1 VKVLVAIYSTV
12 YAWNIPEAQVDEL
25 RHDFPEHTFVRADSD
40 DEVLERIADAEV
52 VYCSWIT
59 RAHLAAGRRLR
70 WIHSNAAG
78 VGPMLFPEMIASPIP
93 VTNSSG
99 VSSVTIAEHVI
110 AVALALMRELPLAWR
125 RQVQHKWAQNEFE
138 SGARMRTLRGARV
151 LIVGLGSIGRE
162 TAAIASGFGAT
173 VVGIRRRTGERT
185 VPPGVASVV
194 GPEHLHDELPLADI
208 VVLAAPQTSETTRM
222 IGERELALMKDDAVL
237 VNISRGKLVDEAALV
252 RTLETGRLRGAALDV
267 FEHEP
272 LAADSPLW
280 GRDDVILTPHVSG
293 FHAEYWSTARQL
305 FADNLRRF
313 TDGRPLANV
322 VDKKAGY

>member
-1 VKVLVAIYSTV
+1 MKILVAIYSTV
-12 YAWNIPEAQVDEL
+12 YAWNIPDAQVDEL
-25 RHDFPEHTFVRADSD
+25 RSDFPEHTFVRADSD
-40 DEVLERIADAEV
+40 EEVLERIPDAEV
-52 VYCSWIT
+52 VYCSWIN
-59 RAHLAAGRRLR
+59 RAHLAAARRLR

-78 VGPMLFPEMIASPIP
+78 VGPMLFPEMVASPIP

-99 VSSVTIAEHVI
+99 VSSVTIAEHVV

-125 RQVQHKWAQNEFE
+125 RQTAHTWAQNEFD

-162 TAAIASGFGAT
+162 TAAIAAGFGAT
-173 VVGIRRRTGERT
+173 VVGIRRKADGR
-185 VPPGVASVV
+185 PLPAGVASVV
-194 GPEHLHDELPLADI
+194 GPAQLHDELRLADV

-222 IGERELALMKDDAVL
+222 IGERELALMKDDALL
-237 VNISRGKLVDEAALV
+237 VNISRGRLVDEAALV

-280 GRDDVILTPHVSG
+280 ARDDVILTPHVSG
-293 FHAEYWSTARQL
+293 FHAEYWSTARRL
-305 FADNLRRF
+305 FAENLRRF
-313 TDGRPLANV
+313 DEGRPLANV